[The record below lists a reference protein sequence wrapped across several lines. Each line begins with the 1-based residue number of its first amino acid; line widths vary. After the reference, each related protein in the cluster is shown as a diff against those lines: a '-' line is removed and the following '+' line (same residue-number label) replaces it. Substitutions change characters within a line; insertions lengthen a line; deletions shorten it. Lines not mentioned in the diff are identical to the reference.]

1 MNHDF
6 KFIAFFALLAVFA
19 ITLIGVSDVLGI
31 LLTGSLGGLLVALS
45 TGRRKVRRRG
55 YPKRWTSL
63 FLCASVSAAI
73 FACLLTV
80 KFYMWTVAISI
91 TGSPYDSPYDV
102 SYLRV
107 FTLSSLLLFASL
119 AVTLV
124 VHDFW
129 EFFGLEQPQQD

>member
-6 KFIAFFALLAVFA
+6 KFIAFFVLCAVFA
-19 ITLIGVSDVLGI
+19 IVLMGVSDVLGI

-45 TGRRKVRRRG
+45 TGRRKVRKRG
-55 YPKRWTSL
+55 YPKRWPSL
-63 FLCASVSAAI
+63 FLCASISAAI
-73 FACLLTV
+73 FACLLTA
-80 KFYMWTVAISI
+80 KFYIWTLVTSI
-91 TGSPYDSPYDV
+91 TGSPYDLPYDV

-129 EFFGLEQPQQD
+129 EFFGLEQPE